1 LSSSNA
7 GRPIM
12 VGIDGSTSA
21 LHAALWAADE
31 AAPRHVPLPWC
42 TAAAPS
48 PSGTSEGSPL
58 RRASSTLLREVD
70 AIHVRR
76 RSQIVDLARDA
87 AVAPRTRRRTIANL
101 MIDC

>member
-1 LSSSNA
+1 
-7 GRPIM
+7 M

-31 AAPRHVPLPWC
+31 AAPRHVPCAWC
-42 TAAAPS
+42 NG
-48 PSGTSEGSPL
+48 SGAFTFGGLSEGSPL
-58 RRASSTLLREVD
+58 RRASSTRLGGVD

-87 AVAPRTRRRTIANL
+87 AVAPRTRRRTVANL